1 MKYINPLSSV
11 ITGFNCTY
19 RNSNPLF
26 QILIHDSD
34 VKKKIY
40 ILHADTIRFKIQVH
54 LWKMKRKSKKRN
66 EIEKEERLNTKIGS
80 KRDRQTTE
88 IQLNQR
94 SDAS

>member
-1 MKYINPLSSV
+1 MKFVDSLISFV
-11 ITGFNCTY
+11 TGFNCTY
-19 RNSNPLF
+19 QNSNPLF

-54 LWKMKRKSKKRN
+54 LWKMKRKSEKRN
-66 EIEKEERLNTKIGS
+66 EIEKEEKLNSKIGS

-94 SDAS
+94 SDAF